1 MSETFQ
7 IDNNRLFRNLEE
19 ALKNDLAS
27 ISVEANG
34 GRSILFV
41 YNMEDDDEYINEG
54 RKRLPED
61 KFHFIDMRETFSDY
75 IKSIGGE
82 KVFNEM
88 YANFGK
94 EVYRSE
100 NNAEDTFFEY
110 LMNTISSVFEA
121 GKSPVLVHTGT
132 IYDMGFSNIN
142 IMEDARVLRA
152 RLPLIVFYPAT
163 IEGETIKFLGKEIA
177 SRYRCIVVK

>member
-7 IDNNRLFRNLEE
+7 IEHNRLFRNLEE

-94 EVYRSE
+94 EVYRSGKVKRKSGHSE
-100 NNAEDTFFEY
+100 VVSARAETAERQ
-110 LMNTISSVFEA
+110 V
-121 GKSPVLVHTGT
+121 P
-132 IYDMGFSNIN
+132 
-142 IMEDARVLRA
+142 
-152 RLPLIVFYPAT
+152 
-163 IEGETIKFLGKEIA
+163 
-177 SRYRCIVVK
+177 